1 MPLVNA
7 KCTNCGGT
15 LQVDNA
21 KEAAVCP
28 FCNGFKSI
36 SLFWKCKK
44 CGIQYIREKY
54 ATTRRALAR
63 LVVAVSAPNK

>member
-36 SLFWKCKK
+36 SLSSGNAKNAGYNIFAKNKRQR
-44 CGIQYIREKY
+44 GGLLP
-54 ATTRRALAR
+54 ASF
-63 LVVAVSAPNK
+63 AVPAPNK